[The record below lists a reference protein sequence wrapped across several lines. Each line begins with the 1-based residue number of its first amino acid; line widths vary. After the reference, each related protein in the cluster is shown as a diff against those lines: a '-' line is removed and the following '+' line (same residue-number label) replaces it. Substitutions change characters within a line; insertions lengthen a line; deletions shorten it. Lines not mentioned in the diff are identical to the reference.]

1 LYKGC
6 NGSPAKTRRVE
17 MSGGAVQEVNAQSF
31 DQVISTSA
39 VPVVVDFWA
48 PWCGPCRM
56 VGPVLEKLAAD
67 HAGKVSVV
75 KVNVDENQE
84 LAARYGIMSIP
95 TVILFDGGSAK
106 KQLIGAR
113 NQKDYEAEFG
123 LA

>member
-1 LYKGC
+1 
-6 NGSPAKTRRVE
+6 
-17 MSGGAVQEVNAQSF
+17 MSGAVQEVNSQGF
-31 DQVISTSA
+31 DQIVSTSA

-56 VGPVLEKLAAD
+56 VAPVLEKLAAD

-95 TVILFDGGSAK
+95 TVMMFDGGQQKA
-106 KQLIGAR
+106 QLIGAR
-113 NQKDYEAEFG
+113 SQKDYEAEFG

>member
-1 LYKGC
+1 
-6 NGSPAKTRRVE
+6 
-17 MSGGAVQEVNAQSF
+17 MSGGAVQEVNTQGF

-95 TVILFDGGSAK
+95 TVMLFDGGSVK

>member
-1 LYKGC
+1 
-6 NGSPAKTRRVE
+6 
-17 MSGGAVQEVNAQSF
+17 MSGEVQEVNAQSF
-31 DQVISTSA
+31 DNVISTST

-56 VGPVLEKLAAD
+56 VGPVLEKMAVD

-84 LAARYGIMSIP
+84 LAAKYGIMSIP
-95 TVILFDGGSAK
+95 TVILFEAGALK
-106 KQLIGAR
+106 TQLIGAR
-113 NQKDYEAEFG
+113 NQKDYETEFG